1 MSLEYKAAF
10 NDAMQMAKAEIIKLR
25 MGLNE
30 ELYKTTHAVLETLH
44 RVYTDIQEKV
54 KNEKS

>member
-10 NDAMQMAKAEIIKLR
+10 NEAMQMAKAEIIKLR
-25 MGLNE
+25 MGLDQDIH
-30 ELYKTTHAVLETLH
+30 KVTHAVLETLH